1 MLNKILFL
9 ITAALLI
16 FGCSSDDSKKTINN
30 NDQSQK
36 NLDEIMQLEP
46 NEKLV
51 ATIETNMGRI
61 ELELFDKAAPKT
73 VKNFVGLIE
82 QGYYDGIIFHR
93 VIDDFMLQGGDP
105 TGTGGGGQ
113 SIYGSTF
120 EDEFSPSLKHDKPG
134 ILSMA
139 NRGPNTNGSQFF
151 ITLVPTPWL
160 DGKHTIFGRVIGG
173 MDVVNAIGKVPV
185 SPQNSKPLSDVVME
199 KVTVKK
205 INKNN

>member
-1 MLNKILFL
+1 
-9 ITAALLI
+9 
-16 FGCSSDDSKKTINN
+16 
-30 NDQSQK
+30 
-36 NLDEIMQLEP
+36 MQLEP